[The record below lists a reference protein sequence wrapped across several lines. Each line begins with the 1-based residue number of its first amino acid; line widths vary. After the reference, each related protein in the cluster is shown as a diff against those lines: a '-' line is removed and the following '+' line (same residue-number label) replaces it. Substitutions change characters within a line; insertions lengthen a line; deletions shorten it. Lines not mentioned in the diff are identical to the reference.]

1 MRGELAEFIFEFE
14 IEDEDYW
21 KMKKIM
27 MPQDSKMIDYESKS
41 SEEKQ
46 FFIKPIVQHLSN
58 SFYRSGYNSEEI
70 LNRIYDLQLLTGY
83 IKKPTKIAKGLNN
96 NMMMMCFSYVFD
108 LEQIFILLKRMSK
121 GSYEEAYNTSLMKQ
135 VFAECEKQMPVD
147 MKYPFDSNF
156 VKKDVEVIYQGDVE
170 ANKSGEI
177 IYDIKGGNVCYK
189 GKPIKDLPDRNFE
202 ISLEF
207 TTKMSDCGIF
217 SIDFNGHDRHICLKG
232 GKMYIRV
239 WKGGGW
245 NAHTDKQYNDNKW
258 HKVVLT
264 VEAGVGQTLY
274 VDDEKVGTNAYDHSD
289 FDWKERLFLG
299 YSAD

>member
-121 GSYEEAYNTSLMKQ
+121 GSYEEAYNTSLMK
-135 VFAECEKQMPVD
+135 
-147 MKYPFDSNF
+147 
-156 VKKDVEVIYQGDVE
+156 
-170 ANKSGEI
+170 
-177 IYDIKGGNVCYK
+177 
-189 GKPIKDLPDRNFE
+189 
-202 ISLEF
+202 
-207 TTKMSDCGIF
+207 
-217 SIDFNGHDRHICLKG
+217 
-232 GKMYIRV
+232 
-239 WKGGGW
+239 
-245 NAHTDKQYNDNKW
+245 
-258 HKVVLT
+258 
-264 VEAGVGQTLY
+264 
-274 VDDEKVGTNAYDHSD
+274 
-289 FDWKERLFLG
+289 
-299 YSAD
+299 